1 MHEELESQAETMD
14 TLESQLE
21 DIGNLYHGPEIS
33 SLQKDMSTLKKK
45 YDGVLQRAGKVCNGF
60 GQELMN
66 V

>member
-1 MHEELESQAETMD
+1 MD

-21 DIGNLYHGPEIS
+21 DIGELYHGPEIS
-33 SLQKDMSTLKKK
+33 SLQKDLSTLKKK
-45 YDGVLQRAGKVCNGF
+45 YDSVLQRAGKVCNGF